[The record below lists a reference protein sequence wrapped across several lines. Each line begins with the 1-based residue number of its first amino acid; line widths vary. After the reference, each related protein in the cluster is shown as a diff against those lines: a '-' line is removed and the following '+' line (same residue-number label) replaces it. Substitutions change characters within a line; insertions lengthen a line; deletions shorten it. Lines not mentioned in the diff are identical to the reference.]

1 MGMTTPSPSNQELYD
16 YLLRLAD
23 VLVERGS
30 HELANRVRGAAAQQ
44 ASGMS
49 TEFLGES
56 RIVLQQTLAAE
67 ASALNPHER
76 KYLVAAVVQLD
87 QTLSR

>member
-1 MGMTTPSPSNQELYD
+1 MGRTTPFSSNQELYD

-23 VLVERGS
+23 VLFERGS
-30 HELANRVRGAAAQQ
+30 DVLANRVRGAAQQ

-56 RIVLQQTLAAE
+56 RIALEQTLAAE
-67 ASALNPHER
+67 AGALNPQER
-76 KYLVAAVVQLD
+76 KHLVAVIDQLD
-87 QTLSR
+87 RTLSR